1 MNSTAVRF
9 GVVARVASGVFARYG
24 YALFASILLAA
35 LLIANVIRDPS
46 LLTSSNALDTFS
58 TFAPLLVLTIAVTP
72 SMLSGHGGIDLSLGP
87 YAGFATVLIGT
98 YLNVGTLGTPWVVVP
113 LILAGGLVL
122 GLLNGLLVTVVRLQP
137 IIATL
142 GTYLI
147 LSGLAENYAPGSG
160 GTVPQWVT
168 NISGNV
174 VDIVI
179 VLIVILVWL
188 IGKRTQFFTWLMAVG
203 RDDRTAYS
211 SGISVT
217 VVRTT
222 AYAIG
227 GLLAGVAGIVLTAL
241 ISGASST
248 VGAPYTLTAI
258 AAAALGG
265 TSLAGGSGGLLG
277 AVVGALDIFFV
288 ENLITLANVSPFALN
303 LVYGAILVVAL
314 IINAAV
320 ARRSASRLLMSGGDE
335 VRASSVA

>member
-1 MNSTAVRF
+1 MSTRIRSGIIVRL
-9 GVVARVASGVFARYG
+9 ASSMFIRYG
-24 YALFASILLAA
+24 YALFATVLLVG
-35 LLIANVIRDPS
+35 LLIVNVIRDPS
-46 LLTSSNALDTFS
+46 LLTSSGTLDTFS
-58 TFAPLLVLTIAVTP
+58 TLAPLLVLAIAMTP

-87 YAGFATVLIGT
+87 YAGFATVLVGT
-98 YLNVGTLGTPWVVVP
+98 YLNAGALGSPWVVVP
-113 LILAGGLVL
+113 LILAGGLAL
-122 GLLNGLLVTVVRLQP
+122 GLVNGLLVTVVRLQP

-147 LSGLAENYAPGSG
+147 VSGLAENYAPGSG
-160 GTVPQWVT
+160 GTVPAWVT
-168 NISGNV
+168 NISGHILDV
-174 VDIVI
+174 II
-179 VLIVILVWL
+179 VLCVILIWL

-203 RDDRTAYS
+203 HDDRTAYS
-211 SGISVT
+211 SGIPV
-217 VVRTT
+217 VAVRTA

-227 GLLAGVAGIVLTAL
+227 GILAGVAGIVLTAL

-277 AVVGALDIFFV
+277 AIVGALDIFFI

-320 ARRSASRLLMSGGDE
+320 ARRTTGRSLIGGVDEVSASSL
-335 VRASSVA
+335 A